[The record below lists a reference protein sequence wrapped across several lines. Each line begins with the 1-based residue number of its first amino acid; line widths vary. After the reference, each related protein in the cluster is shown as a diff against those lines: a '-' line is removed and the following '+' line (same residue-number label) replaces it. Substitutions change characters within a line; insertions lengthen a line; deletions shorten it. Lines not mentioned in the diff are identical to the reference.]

1 MNLVYGGEGRGVH
14 IADSCK
20 GITPQDSQTLKMSAV
35 TFVET
40 LNKHSVLYTASLLVS
55 SESQHHVSLSSKTD
69 HVLCSKIDSRPCR
82 IMSNSGK

>member
-1 MNLVYGGEGRGVH
+1 VH
-14 IADSCK
+14 IADSYK

-40 LNKHSVLYTASLLVS
+40 LNKNAVLYTASLHVTC
-55 SESQHHVSLSSKTD
+55 ESRHRVTSLLKTD

-82 IMSNSGK
+82 LVSNSGK